1 MSMRLWPGVRDNGW
15 LIDLCGSK
23 RMAEFWA
30 SRFDL
35 VHRGELDTWNYSYI
49 LSCWMDPALAL
60 TPNVNL
66 IENIGFGA
74 EATHTRF
81 APIFVIDRRR
91 RCDFPRFNRL
101 LHPGRG
107 FRGGVGETTPAAG
120 GGLSAQ
126 TRGAFSLPPR
136 DWSKTRADRDSPRKA
151 AWPLSVEGSNG
162 STPSKS
168 AGAARRR
175 ASLEDRNDRA
185 AHALE
190 DRTRIADG
198 TE

>member
-91 RCDFPRFNRL
+91 RCDFPRFTRL
-101 LHPGRG
+101 LHPGGG
-107 FRGGVGETTPAAG
+107 FGGGVGETTPAAG

-151 AWPLSVEGSNG
+151 AWPLSVEGSNE
-162 STPSKS
+162 
-168 AGAARRR
+168 RQ
-175 ASLEDRNDRA
+175 
-185 AHALE
+185 HALQK
-190 DRTRIADG
+190 RGRGPPTGIARG
-198 TE
+198 SE